1 LPQVLSPLL
10 IRTGNCR
17 GCFFAESF
25 VRRICLH
32 STALRS
38 PARYAGSVR
47 GGRCSDLSTACLRY
61 YGGSDFCRGAI
72 CALLSRQ
79 ISCVHGMLL
88 PRPTMTN
95 HTILPV
101 GARRCRPPQVDPL
114 AGLETSSFAR
124 RLVVLMVPNRLH
136 FCYGRS
142 GSFRCSPPRLT
153 ATRLLQVLTRPTAA
167 DGRGLSPRRSVQL
180 HSARA
185 ASVPA
190 PTLLSRRDILP
201 ERSNFRGVDKRDG
214 FACGFA
220 A

>member
-1 LPQVLSPLL
+1 VVLRRVLRSKDLPSSYRLAHPAASLVPS
-10 IRTGNCR
+10 
-17 GCFFAESF
+17 AS
-25 VRRICLH
+25 
-32 STALRS
+32 SALRS

-47 GGRCSDLSTACLRY
+47 GGRCSDLSAACLRY

-88 PRPTMTN
+88 ARPTMTN

-101 GARRCRPPQVDPL
+101 GAGRCRRPKVDPL
-114 AGLETSSFAR
+114 AGVETSSFAR
-124 RLVVLMVPNRLH
+124 GLVVLMVPNRLH

-142 GSFRCSPPRLT
+142 GSFGCSPPRLA
-153 ATRLLQVLTRPTAA
+153 ATRLLQVLTRPTVA
-167 DGRGLSPRRSVQL
+167 DGQGLSPRRSVQL

-190 PTLLSRRDILP
+190 PTINRRRAAHLLERAFATRSRKGSAAARD
-201 ERSNFRGVDKRDG
+201 
-214 FACGFA
+214 
-220 A
+220 